1 MQVTNSRGLSVMI
14 FHSLP
19 RSGLKGVPQIF
30 REAGEEVDLKKMKDP
45 KENKNFK
52 CFQCIIMYH
61 YYHIRVN

>member
-1 MQVTNSRGLSVMI
+1 MI

-19 RSGLKGVPQIF
+19 TSGLKGIPQIF

-45 KENKNFK
+45 KENKNLK

-61 YYHIRVN
+61 YYHIKVN